1 MSAQAAAPWRE
12 GVGGG
17 GGGGLGWWS
26 WRRGSVSLPEL
37 TFIGFALVFILF
49 FTGDSPVPVMP
60 YAGPFAPGSSTS
72 IAAAAAS

>member
-1 MSAQAAAPWRE
+1 VEGMCRWRRRWQL
-12 GVGGG
+12 

-26 WRRGSVSLPEL
+26 WRRGSVSLPEP
-37 TFIGFALVFILF
+37 TFIGFALVFVLF
-49 FTGDSPVPVMP
+49 FTGDSPVHVMP